1 MFCEIKK
8 RYERNKKEVPILPEL
23 LFCFKLSCVKQTFAI
38 RFATAFKFII
48 ISFFNV

>member
-1 MFCEIKK
+1 M
-8 RYERNKKEVPILPEL
+8 KEVKKKFRFLSEL
-23 LFCFKLSCVKQTFAI
+23 LFYFKFSCVKQTFAI